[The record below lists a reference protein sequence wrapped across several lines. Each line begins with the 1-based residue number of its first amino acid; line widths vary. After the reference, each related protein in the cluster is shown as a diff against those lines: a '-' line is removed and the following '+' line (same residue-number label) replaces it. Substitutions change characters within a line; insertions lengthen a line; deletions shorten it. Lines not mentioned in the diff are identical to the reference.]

1 MKSWQ
6 NLISRLKA
14 KTSWLQQK
22 GQALVEFILLLVAIA
37 SISFGF
43 VSLMNRNLGRYW
55 EYYANLIINDRP
67 NVKTVNL
74 RR

>member
-1 MKSWQ
+1 MKTWKKLFFKIKNKLS
-6 NLISRLKA
+6 L
-14 KTSWLQQK
+14 LQQR

-43 VSLMNRNLGRYW
+43 VNLMNRNLGKYW
-55 EYYANLIINDRP
+55 EYYANLIINDKP

-74 RR
+74 R